1 MISLM
6 MTRKS
11 GAVAAVW
18 LVMFVFLECGA
29 AMGAG
34 RSGQSSGPV
43 PDRQCTSFC
52 LDVNGYA
59 VFGANYDYGKDL
71 HQGLIFVNKRN
82 VVKSFWELDP
92 ASAHARWT
100 SKYGSV
106 SFNLVM
112 SQLSWAGMNEA
123 GLVISTLELAGSRP
137 PAPDSRPWIYS
148 NYWLQYILDNC
159 ATIEEVIASDAAV
172 RIKEYV
178 DHYLVCDKK
187 GRCATIE
194 FIDGKMVWH
203 AGADLPVKALA
214 NSSYDASVAE
224 WNEVKIRRSHGR
236 LALPTHLSLRRFVLA
251 ADRMTA
257 FKAGDTESAVQYAF
271 DTLDEVSGQSVKGS
285 PTLWSIVF
293 DTHDLRIYFRTI
305 VHHEVRWINLQN
317 LDFSCRT
324 PVKMMDINERLQ
336 GDVTSRLKDYSFQIH
351 FDHAFAGWKRWGN
364 EVDAA
369 SLEKNIR
376 FFEQL
381 PCADSAELKRK

>member
-1 MISLM
+1 MILLLR
-6 MTRKS
+6 TRTS
-11 GAVAAVW
+11 IAIAAVF
-18 LVMFVFLECGA
+18 LVLSFLIAGWA
-29 AMGAG
+29 VTGAG
-34 RSGQSSGPV
+34 KTGPSTGPA

-52 LDVNGYA
+52 LGVNGYA

-71 HQGLIFVNKRN
+71 HQGLVFVNKRN
-82 VVKSFWELDP
+82 VAKSFWESDP
-92 ASAHARWT
+92 VSAHARWT
-100 SKYGSV
+100 SRYGSV

-112 SQLSWAGMNEA
+112 NQLSWAGMNEA

-159 ATIEEVIASDAAV
+159 ATIEEVIASDAAI
-172 RIKEYV
+172 RIKEYA
-178 DHYLVCDKK
+178 DHYLVCDKR
-187 GRCATIE
+187 GHCATIE
-194 FIDGKMVWH
+194 FIGGKTVWH

-214 NSSYDASVAE
+214 NSTYDASVAA
-224 WNEVKIRRSHGR
+224 WNEVNIRRSHGQP
-236 LALPTHLSLRRFVLA
+236 ALPTDLSLRRFVLA
-251 ADRMTA
+251 ADRLTA
-257 FKAGDTESAVQYAF
+257 FRAGDTESAVQYAF

-293 DTHDLRIYFRTI
+293 DTHDLRIHFRTI
-305 VHHEVRWINLQN
+305 VHHEVRSIDFQK

-336 GDVTSRLKDYSFQIH
+336 GDITSRLKDYSFQIH

-364 EVDAA
+364 EVDAET
-369 SLEKNIR
+369 LEKNIR
-376 FFEQL
+376 FLEQL

>member
-11 GAVAAVW
+11 IAIATVCLVLSFLPGGRAVT
-18 LVMFVFLECGA
+18 
-29 AMGAG
+29 GAG
-34 RSGQSSGPV
+34 RTGPSTGPV

-52 LDVNGYA
+52 LGVNGYA

-82 VVKSFWELDP
+82 VAKSFWESDP
-92 ASAHARWT
+92 VSAHARWT

-159 ATIEEVIASDAAV
+159 ATIEEVIASDAAI
-172 RIKEYV
+172 RIKEYA
-178 DHYLVCDKK
+178 DHYLVCDKR

-214 NSSYDASVAE
+214 NSSYDVSMVE
-224 WNEVKIRRSHGR
+224 WNEVKIRRSHGQP
-236 LALPTHLSLRRFVLA
+236 ALPTNLSLRRFVLA
-251 ADRMTA
+251 ADRVTA
-257 FKAGDTESAVQYAF
+257 FRAGDMESAVQYAF
-271 DTLDEVSGQSVKGS
+271 DTLDEVSGQSMKGS

-293 DTHDLRIYFRTI
+293 DTHNLQIYFRTI
-305 VHHEVRWINLQN
+305 VHHEVRSINLQN

-336 GDVTSRLKDYSFQIH
+336 GDITSRMKDYSFQIH
-351 FDHAFAGWKRWGN
+351 FDHALAGWKRWGN
-364 EVDAA
+364 EVDAET
-369 SLEKNIR
+369 LEKNIR
-376 FFEQL
+376 FLEQL
-381 PCADSAELKRK
+381 PCADSVELKRK